1 LAFASILLFLG
12 SASAQN
18 PPTVEAGSLPQ
29 QLESARY
36 GLLVDG
42 GVLSGSGASV
52 LTEAIQQSPYILIG
66 EDHLTREVPQ
76 FTTAICNL
84 TAKQGLAGMA
94 MEVSPEAA
102 AFVMHTLTAPDRWN
116 QMVALTRAYPSSVA
130 FLDSRQEDDLVANC
144 AQASHNLN
152 FHLWGLDQN
161 FVGSA
166 GWLIDLML
174 AAHHGS
180 ASNEALLHLKA
191 DEQRDA
197 AEAKASGNPTA
208 LFMLSEK
215 SDAELKEAAPAIDK
229 DGGPEVKKI
238 FQELVSSHNIYEK
251 EFHAGDANVERA
263 RLLKQNFRDAMHQ
276 LSPAEKDGK
285 VIVKF
290 GDWHLYRGVNP
301 LHHSDLGNY
310 IAEAADVDGRD
321 SLHICILGAGG
332 KRRAFSGYG
341 QPFQVQAF
349 TPTQDRWY
357 RWMEP
362 FLAKQIPGQW
372 TLYDLRALRFQRLG
386 KIDPDI
392 ERMIEGYD
400 FLVVVPEL
408 TPAEMT
414 D

>member
-1 LAFASILLFLG
+1 
-12 SASAQN
+12 
-18 PPTVEAGSLPQ
+18 
-29 QLESARY
+29 LESARY

-42 GVLSGSGASV
+42 GALSGSGAAV
-52 LTEAIQQSPYILIG
+52 LTEAIGQSPYILIG

-76 FTTAICNL
+76 FTTALCNL
-84 TAKQGLAGMA
+84 AAKQGLVGMA
-94 MEVSPEAA
+94 LEVSPEAA
-102 AFVMHTLTAPDRWN
+102 EFMMHTLAAPDRWN
-116 QMVALTRAYPSSVA
+116 QMVALTRTYPSSVA

-144 AQASHNLN
+144 AQASHNSH

-166 GWLIDLML
+166 GWLLDLML

-180 ASNEALLHLKA
+180 ASNEALLRLKT

-197 AEAKASGNPTA
+197 AEAKAGGNPAA

-215 SDAELKEAAPAIDK
+215 SDAELKEAAPAIDR

-238 FQELVSSHNIYEK
+238 FQELVSSHDIYERQ
-251 EFHAGDANVERA
+251 FHGGDANIERA
-263 RLLKQNFRDAMHQ
+263 RLLKQNFRDAMNQ

-301 LHHSDLGNY
+301 LHHRDLGNY
-310 IAEAADVDGRD
+310 IAEAADVSGRD
-321 SLHICILGAGG
+321 SLHICILGAAG

-349 TPTQDRWY
+349 TQAQDRWY

-362 FLAKQIPGQW
+362 FIAKQIPGQW
-372 TLYDLRALRFQRLG
+372 TLYDLRALRFQNLG
-386 KIDPDI
+386 QLDPDI

-408 TPAEMT
+408 TPADMT

>member
-1 LAFASILLFLG
+1 
-12 SASAQN
+12 
-18 PPTVEAGSLPQ
+18 LPQ
-29 QLESARY
+29 QLEAARY
-36 GLLVDG
+36 GLRVDN
-42 GVLSGSGASV
+42 GVLSGSGAAV
-52 LTEAIQQSPYILIG
+52 LTEAIKQSPYILIG

-102 AFVMHTLTAPDRWN
+102 AFMMHSLTAPDRWN

-130 FLDSRQEDDLVANC
+130 FLDSRQENDLVANC
-144 AQASHNLN
+144 AQASHNPN

-174 AAHHGS
+174 AAHPGP
-180 ASNEALLHLKA
+180 AATEALLRLKA

-197 AEAKASGNPTA
+197 AQAKVNGDSKA
-208 LFMLSEK
+208 LFMK
-215 SDAELKEAAPAIDK
+215 SDRSETELNESAPAIDR
-229 DGGPEVKKI
+229 DGGAEVKKI
-238 FQELVSSHNIYEK
+238 FQDLVTSYKIYVK
-251 EFHAGDANVERA
+251 QIHTGDANVERA
-263 RLLKQNFRDAMHQ
+263 RLLKQNFRDAMTQ

-301 LHHSDLGNY
+301 LHHRDLGNY
-310 IAEAADVDGRD
+310 IAEEADVNGRD

-332 KRRAFSGYG
+332 KRSAFSKYG
-341 QPFQVQAF
+341 QPATVQAF
-349 TPTQDRWY
+349 TSTEDRWY

-372 TLYDLRALRFQRLG
+372 TLYDLRALRFQHLG
-386 KIDPDI
+386 QLDPDI